1 MPGSARGS
9 TSGVRPVRA
18 ENGILLSLQR
28 PFTPT
33 TLAFLWLLAGAVS
46 WSAAPPY
53 YQKQDTWESTLR
65 ASLVAKAH
73 PETIRRAANG
83 DVPAAGWQPVTS
95 RVLHKS
101 DPPEQLQVDIAG
113 QPFLALVVSPT
124 PDGNGCDHSVWGDPR
139 LRRADG
145 SSVWLDTLT
154 PIAVSVGW
162 GSFFAGAKEITIGAT
177 VFPHHLWA
185 HAPSLALYELEPQA
199 KYVTFEA
206 SVGLDAAGCGGSVQF
221 TVENKKIEIASGSEL
236 RGDPFWQALATD
248 FPADLQ
254 RLEVVYDGWRQ
265 DKLTLDSPAAAFVG
279 KAQDILKLCQA
290 TLEYVQK
297 AAPRPQFAAE
307 LEALAAQV
315 AAGGDGMAL
324 YAKTRELRRQI
335 ILSHPA
341 LDFDRI
347 LINRTPPTL
356 YSHNGD
362 QHLGRHSRIG
372 PGLTLLRQWKSARPE
387 ATPILAGKLP
397 AGAVRNPDLH
407 YDAEKLVF
415 AFCDHTRA
423 GQKRYFLYEAA
434 LDGSWVR
441 QLTGTERDPFDTWEG
456 RATALI
462 EDNDP
467 CYLPDDGIAFV
478 STRCQS
484 FGRCHGG
491 RYNPAWTLHRCD
503 AQGDRIQQLS
513 FGNEN
518 EYEPAVLNDGRI
530 LFTRWEYT
538 NRHEMLFH
546 KLWWCRPDGT
556 SPAHFFGNDMLHPM
570 MMVEASAI
578 PGTHKV
584 VATAMGHHSYNTGTT
599 VVLDTTQGE
608 NGEAAITHVTPETP
622 YSETQGWP
630 NPHYSHPYPVT
641 EDLFLVS
648 RANHPV
654 TPQGSV
660 PPAAN
665 RGIYLVDPT
674 GGRELLYED
683 PEVASFSPI
692 AIRPRLRPPVLASVC
707 PPGAP
712 AYGTLFVQNAYLTRN
727 DPEGKIKPGMIR
739 ALRLNALGVQPR
751 ANRTACSMT
760 VPVEIPKK
768 VLGTVPLNPDGSA
781 FFRVP
786 AQTALQIQILDEN
799 GRAILTEKSFFYLQP
814 GENRSCVGC
823 HEPAGASPPLANAGR
838 PANRQPL
845 ELTPAAGPQY
855 PGGLSFMRTVQPV
868 LDRYC
873 IGCHG
878 LSQAPQPAT
887 PKANAINLIHDGKT
901 WPQSFQELLKR
912 GEHRLGLK
920 AYMWDEKNFSRP
932 FEFYSYGSAIPD
944 LLLRHHGDC
953 NLDRDSLLRIIEWL
967 DLNAQCY
974 GDLFPNK
981 VEERGLD
988 PKAVAELRA
997 VAKELLGEAIAA
1009 QPERALINPAQPDE
1023 SRILMAPLALAAG
1036 GWGQLVT
1043 WQSKDDPGYK
1053 RLAELVER
1061 CIVRRP
1067 HENDRGWQPSLEA
1080 GAGEDWVLQ
1089 ERERERPGWARAR
1102 AAK

>member
-1 MPGSARGS
+1 
-9 TSGVRPVRA
+9 
-18 ENGILLSLQR
+18 
-28 PFTPT
+28 
-33 TLAFLWLLAGAVS
+33 
-46 WSAAPPY
+46 
-53 YQKQDTWESTLR
+53 LR
-65 ASLVAKAH
+65 ASLFAKAH
-73 PETIRRAANG
+73 PETIQHASDGAA
-83 DVPAAGWQPVTS
+83 PEPGWQPVTS
-95 RVLHKS
+95 AVLHKD
-101 DPPEQLQVDIAG
+101 DPPERLKVDIAG

-124 PDGNGCDHSVWGDPR
+124 PDGIGCDHSFWGDPR
-139 LRRADG
+139 LLRADG
-145 SSVWLDTLT
+145 TAVWLDTLK
-154 PIAVSVGW
+154 PVAVSVGW
-162 GSFFAGAKEITIGAT
+162 GSFFAGEKDITIGTT
-177 VFPHHLWA
+177 VFPHHVWA
-185 HAPSLALYELEPQA
+185 HAPSVALYELDPQA
-199 KYVTFEA
+199 QYVTFEA

-221 TVENKKIEIASGSEL
+221 TVENKRVEIACGSEL
-236 RGDPFWQALATD
+236 SSDPLWQALAKD
-248 FPADLQ
+248 FHADLQ
-254 RLEVVYDGWRQ
+254 RLEVVYDWWRQ
-265 DKLTLDSPAAAFVG
+265 DKLNPDSPAAAFAARA
-279 KAQDILKLCQA
+279 KEILVQSQA
-290 TLEYVQK
+290 ALAYVQK
-297 AAPRPQFAAE
+297 AAPRPQFAAGI
-307 LEALAAQV
+307 EALAAEV
-315 AAGGDGMAL
+315 AAGGDGMELCGRA
-324 YAKTRELRRQI
+324 RELRRQI

-362 QHLGRHSRIG
+362 QHLGRHSRPG

-387 ATPILAGKLP
+387 ATAILAGKLP
-397 AGAVRNPDLH
+397 VGAVRNPDLH
-407 YDAEKLVF
+407 YDAERVVF
-415 AFCDHTRA
+415 AFCDHARA
-423 GQKRYFLYEAA
+423 GEKRYFLYEAA

-441 QLTGTERDPFDTWEG
+441 QLTGTERDPFDTWDN

-467 CYLPDDGIAFV
+467 CYLPDGGIVFI

-491 RYNPAWTLHRCD
+491 RYNPAWTLHRCT
-503 AQGDRIQQLS
+503 AQGDQIRQLS

-556 SPAHFFGNDMLHPM
+556 SPAHFYGNDMLSPM
-570 MMVEASAI
+570 MVVEGSAI

-608 NGEAAITHVTPETP
+608 NGEAAVTHVTPETP

-630 NPHYSHPYPVT
+630 NPHYSHPYPVS

-665 RGIYLVDPT
+665 RGIYLVDPV

-692 AIRPRLRPPVLASVC
+692 AIRPRLRPPVLAPLSQPEA
-707 PPGAP
+707 PP
-712 AYGTLFVQNAYLTRN
+712 YGTLFVQNAYLTRN

-739 ALRLNALGVQPR
+739 SLRFNALGVQPR
-751 ANRTACSMT
+751 ASRTACSMT
-760 VPVEIPKK
+760 VPVEIPKR
-768 VLGTVPLNPDGSA
+768 VLGTVPLNPDGSV
-781 FFRVP
+781 FVRVP
-786 AQTALQIQILDEN
+786 ARTALQVQILDEH
-799 GRAILTEKSFFYLQP
+799 GRAILTERSFFYLQP

-823 HEPAGASPPLANAGR
+823 HEPAGASPPMAGPGR
-838 PANRQPL
+838 TAGRQPL
-845 ELTPAAGPQY
+845 DLVPAAGPQY

-878 LSQAPQPAT
+878 LSQDPAPAAL
-887 PKANAINLIHDGKT
+887 KANAINLIHDGKT

-920 AYMWDEKNFSRP
+920 EYMWDEKNLSRP
-932 FEFYSYGSAIPD
+932 FEFYAYGSKIPD
-944 LLLRHHGDC
+944 LLLQQHGKC
-953 NLDRDSLLRIIEWL
+953 NLDNDSRLRIFQWL

-981 VEERGLD
+981 VEERRLD
-988 PKAVAELRA
+988 PKAMEELRA
-997 VAKELLGEAIAA
+997 YAKTVVGETTAA
-1009 QPERALINPAQPDE
+1009 QPERALVNPAQPDE
-1023 SRILMAPLALAAG
+1023 SRILLAPLALAAG
-1036 GWGQLVT
+1036 GWGQIEV
-1043 WQSKDDPGYK
+1043 WPSRDDPGF
-1053 RLAELVER
+1053 RRMSELVER
-1061 CIVRRP
+1061 CIVRSP
-1067 HENDRGWQPSLEA
+1067 SENDQGWQPRLER
-1080 GAGEDWVLQ
+1080 GGGEDWVMQ
-1089 ERERERPGWARAR
+1089 ERERERPGWVQAH
-1102 AAK
+1102 AAE